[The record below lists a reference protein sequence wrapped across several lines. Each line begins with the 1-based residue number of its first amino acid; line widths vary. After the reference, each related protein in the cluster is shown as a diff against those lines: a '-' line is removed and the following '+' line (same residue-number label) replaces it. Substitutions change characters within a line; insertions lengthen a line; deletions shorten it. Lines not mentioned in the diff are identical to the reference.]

1 MSVGLFAFLFFLKY
15 NGTAI
20 QLKELWFVLSILTI
34 IAGGYIF
41 AKQKFHKLLIQSS
54 DSNNNRLAEIE
65 RLKRIGDKI
74 KLTLDNVEVKSR
86 SYQQEI
92 INDGF
97 PTRIEMLDSL
107 YDNNRNHKTE
117 LVQQTY
123 IVYYK
128 KYNDEMYK
136 FVSHATSQ
144 NVDTLKRHIESQK
157 GIELY
162 IDPKNP
168 TNYYFDFSYE

>member
-1 MSVGLFAFLFFLKY
+1 MCVGLLAFLFFLKY

-20 QLKELWFVLSILTI
+20 PLKELWFVLSILII
-34 IAGGYIF
+34 IAGVYIL
-41 AKQKFHKLLIQSS
+41 AKYKFQRLLIQRRN
-54 DSNNNRLAEIE
+54 SNGNRIAEIE
-65 RLKRIGDKI
+65 RLKRIGHKI
-74 KLTLDNVEVKSR
+74 RLTLDNAEVKSR

-97 PTRIEMLDSL
+97 PSRIEMLDSL

-128 KYNDEMYK
+128 KFNDEIYK
-136 FVSHATSQ
+136 FVSQATTQ
-144 NVDTLKRHIESQK
+144 NVDEVKRNIDSQK
-157 GIELY
+157 GIDLY
-162 IDPKNP
+162 IDPQNP
-168 TNYYFDFSYE
+168 TNYYFDFSF